1 MQQVHTFKLS
11 FHVHHCD
18 STVLSHC
25 VPQVGSTALM
35 WASYS
40 GHTAVVQLLLTSGAQ
55 VNLQDAVVRHKH
67 CMLDSC
73 HLAFLIPQFIFS
85 KQCIMRQSR

>member
-1 MQQVHTFKLS
+1 MFITVT
-11 FHVHHCD
+11 V
-18 STVLSHC
+18 TVLSHC
-25 VPQVGSTALM
+25 VPQNGLTALM

-55 VNLQDAVVRHKH
+55 VNLQSKVRHKH
-67 CMLDSC
+67 CMHNSC

-85 KQCIMRQSR
+85 NQCIMRQS